1 MKIKRIESNI
11 EIVPLNKF
19 LIEKYKSP
27 NNLLRHTRF
36 IPNKTKGVMI
46 IDKVT
51 NNLVGYIAWE
61 LDFIIALE
69 VIKEYRGNG
78 WSKVLLDIAI
88 NNGATKLSVRKD
100 NKVAIKLYEG
110 MGFNT
115 YLDSGKMLFMKL

>member
-1 MKIKRIESNI
+1 MKIKRIGSNI

-36 IPNKTKGVMI
+36 IPGKTRGVMI
-46 IDKVT
+46 IDKT
-51 NNLVGYIAWE
+51 TEDLVGYIAWE
-61 LDFIIALE
+61 FDFIIALE

-110 MGFNT
+110 MGFNI

>member
-11 EIVPLNKF
+11 KIVPLNKF

-100 NKVAIKLYEG
+100 NKVAINLYEG

-115 YLDSGKMLFMKL
+115 YIDSGKMLFMKL